1 MINKPDI
8 LDAIISL
15 QPDYKVSVNNSN
27 DRENFEV
34 EWYDYTPISKA
45 DIQAKYDELLT
56 DYNNKDYQRKRR
68 NEYPSLEDCIHA
80 ILDDDL
86 DNLQALRQAVKNK
99 YPKENE

>member
-1 MINKPDI
+1 MIKPDI

-34 EWYDYTPISKA
+34 EWYSHTPISKA

-56 DYNNKDYQRKRR
+56 DYNNKDYQRKRK

-80 ILDDDL
+80 ILDNDL

-99 YPKENE
+99 YPKGNA

>member
-27 DRENFEV
+27 DKENFEV

-45 DIQAKYDELLT
+45 DIQAKYDELIT
-56 DYNNKDYQRKRR
+56 KYNNSDYARKRKL
-68 NEYPSLEDCIHA
+68 EYPSLEDQ
-80 ILDDDL
+80 LDYIYHNGITKWKSDI
-86 DNLQALRQAVKNK
+86 VKPIKEK
-99 YPKENE
+99 YPKE